1 MTSKKPNKV
10 VIKKSSKPE
19 KKLMAVF
26 SYPDTTR
33 TKTISFGQAGA
44 PDYTITKDKA
54 QRSRYI
60 SRHKAREDWTR
71 PDTAGAL
78 SRWILWGN
86 STSRSENISNFK
98 KRFNLK

>member
-1 MTSKKPNKV
+1 MSSKKPNKV
-10 VIKKSSKPE
+10 VIKKSSKSG
-19 KKLMAVF
+19 KKLDAVF

-44 PDYTITKDKA
+44 PDYTKTKDKA

-71 PDTAGAL
+71 PDTAGSLAKHV
-78 SRWILWGN
+78 LWGS
-86 STSRSENISNFK
+86 STSRQENIRKFK
-98 KRFNLK
+98 SKFNLK

>member
-1 MTSKKPNKV
+1 MSSRKPNKV
-10 VIKKSSKPE
+10 VIKKSSKSG
-19 KKLMAVF
+19 KKLDAIF